1 MSSYWNKQTKKKGD
15 QKKMNELQ
23 VFDSEEFGKI
33 RTAEINGN
41 IYFSASDVA
50 KALGYSNPRD
60 AVARHCKCVVKRD
73 GVSNTTNQY
82 GKTTKQPVMMSFIP
96 EGDLYRL
103 IVHSKLPSADR
114 FERWVFDTVLPSIRK
129 NGGYIS
135 GQENLSD
142 EELMAKAILVAQR
155 TIEEKNKVIA
165 EQQQKIEE
173 DRPKTIFADAVSASK
188 SSILVGELSK
198 LICQNGVHIGQN
210 RLFQWLRDNHYL
222 GRCGDR
228 YNIPNQKY
236 IEQGLFEIKKN
247 TITNPNGSIRTT
259 STTKVTGK
267 GQVYFVNKFLNEGV
281 E

>member
-1 MSSYWNKQTKKKGD
+1 MS
-15 QKKMNELQ
+15 ELQ
-23 VFDSEEFGKI
+23 VFNSEEFGRVRI
-33 RTAEINGN
+33 IDINDTT
-41 IYFSASDVA
+41 YFAASDIA
-50 KALGYSNPRD
+50 NALGYSNPRKAIID
-60 AVARHCKCVVKRD
+60 HCRCVTKRD
-73 GVSNTTNQY
+73 VPHPQSPN
-82 GKTTKQPVMMSFIP
+82 KMIEMSFIT

>member
-1 MSSYWNKQTKKKGD
+1 M
-15 QKKMNELQ
+15 
-23 VFDSEEFGKI
+23 
-33 RTAEINGN
+33 
-41 IYFSASDVA
+41 
-50 KALGYSNPRD
+50 
-60 AVARHCKCVVKRD
+60 
-73 GVSNTTNQY
+73 
-82 GKTTKQPVMMSFIP
+82 
-96 EGDLYRL
+96 
-103 IVHSKLPSADR
+103 
-114 FERWVFDTVLPSIRK
+114 LPSIRK

-165 EQQQKIEE
+165 EQQKKIEE

>member
-1 MSSYWNKQTKKKGD
+1 MR
-15 QKKMNELQ
+15 ELQ
-23 VFDSEEFGKI
+23 VFNSEEFGRV
-33 RTAEINGN
+33 RTIDINDTT
-41 IYFSASDVA
+41 YFAASDIA
-50 KALGYSNPRD
+50 NALGYSNPRKAIID
-60 AVARHCKCVVKRD
+60 HCRCVTKRD
-73 GVSNTTNQY
+73 VPHPQSPN
-82 GKTTKQPVMMSFIP
+82 KMIEMSFIP

-236 IEQGLFEIKKN
+236 IEQGLFEIKKS